1 MREDISIS
9 ASMAYSS
16 EPSAPRRTSSPRTLS
31 LVWMFSSMHS
41 LLAPKLYIYPWQ
53 RYRNSLGYDATGS
66 ACFLLVFWHS
76 FIIGLVGLRMRKH
89 SSVHTAVSS
98 LHWCSGLSVSHN
110 YCISTRCINRSVHRV
125 VQVEFR
131 VENSWASEF
140 QWWCPEET
148 PRRWLPLYSL
158 CPRSLNRSISCGQRQ
173 YTRRSRWM
181 SERYLVRMKL

>member
-31 LVWMFSSMHS
+31 LVWMVSSMHS

-53 RYRNSLGYDATGS
+53 RHLLDMRPPVVRAFCWSSGIPLSLVSLGCAWESIHQFTQRFHRS
-66 ACFLLVFWHS
+66 A
-76 FIIGLVGLRMRKH
+76 
-89 SSVHTAVSS
+89 
-98 LHWCSGLSVSHN
+98 CSGLSVSHN